1 MMFEQLLTGRNLMLA
16 GGIFV
21 IMTIMKTPFKEF
33 WDSRWGQRLLPII
46 PVLLGV
52 GGGFA
57 GLCDCNTWQDK
68 LLIGLLAG
76 FASAHI
82 FKMGKTSVMGYG
94 LPDLDGDGVPDAP
107 VAPVPAPAPVVPAPA
122 ATDPAPAAAPVA
134 PAADK
139 KE

>member
-16 GGIFV
+16 GAIFV
-21 IMTIMKTPFKEF
+21 IMTVMKTPFKEF
-33 WDSRWGQRLLPII
+33 WASRWGQRVLPII
-46 PVLLGV
+46 PVVLGI

-107 VAPVPAPAPVVPAPA
+107 AATITPAEAITAVPAPAPVAAPAPA
-122 ATDPAPAAAPVA
+122 AE
-134 PAADK
+134 K